1 MPIMSPFPQLLG
13 SGFFVRSRI
22 TLTVSDHCT
31 ADSPKRYFVHWLVVP
46 SNGPLTELG
55 WTGVVKNCAEGKK
68 YCASLMQD
76 CAGISGKK
84 FVIKRSASLL
94 SG

>member
-31 ADSPKRYFVHWLVVP
+31 ADSPNQSFVHWLVVP
-46 SNGPLTELG
+46 SNQPLTELG
-55 WTGVVKNCAEGKK
+55 WPWVVQNCADGKK
-68 YCASLMQD
+68 YCASLTQD
-76 CAGISGKK
+76 SAGISGKK